1 MNKRCAF
8 EGYWDDPCRYCFFS
22 IGCAIVRRETTRS
35 TCRFRESD
43 LSCSFA
49 ERDRS
54 VACKRHVKQAE
65 MTAVRSSTQPSA
77 RSPTRSRELSYDYG
91 HYSGQTRLSVS
102 TRPTDQPS
110 PLLLAVILDSQ
121 ELRVQLRVQLRLGTS
136 IRTRLTVL
144 MLESAFVIRDK
155 GSIVGFHA
163 IFVDPRGSDLISRP
177 TFDGNL
183 RRDVGRSL
191 VFVLQQMSR
200 VSR

>member
-1 MNKRCAF
+1 M
-8 EGYWDDPCRYCFFS
+8 
-22 IGCAIVRRETTRS
+22 
-35 TCRFRESD
+35 
-43 LSCSFA
+43 
-49 ERDRS
+49 
-54 VACKRHVKQAE
+54 
-65 MTAVRSSTQPSA
+65 
-77 RSPTRSRELSYDYG
+77 
-91 HYSGQTRLSVS
+91 S

-110 PLLLAVILDSQ
+110 PLLLAVILDLQ